1 MSRVTHWCTAT
12 APSPAYF
19 RCEPQCSQHRR
30 DELFG
35 KDIEMTS
42 VLIVVSAA
50 DCWTLN
56 DGTGHPTGYWAEE
69 LAEPHKI
76 FASAGWDITVATP
89 GGVAP
94 TIDRLSLGLAGG
106 LPAKTRAVAVYLR
119 QHDSA
124 LAHPK
129 VLSEID
135 PADYDVVFYPGG
147 HGPMEDLAVDAD
159 SGRLLTNVLDSGRP
173 LALLC
178 HAPAATL
185 AARREDGTWPFEGY
199 RMTAL
204 SNAEERLN
212 LFARKAPWLLQDR
225 LIEAGAVYRK
235 GRLPLR
241 PFIQVDR
248 NLYTGQNPASSAM
261 LAHKLVADQA
271 SPALHVSVS
280 RVIPADPLTVYDHL
294 SDITTIGERS
304 PETHAA
310 KWMTHG
316 KKFKGYN
323 HIGPLY
329 RWSTVCKVTADVPGR
344 VFAFDVAWPSKT
356 SWRYELTALND
367 ATEVTL
373 TMTKMQ
379 PQAAPVLAIQRMV
392 GVHDRA
398 QHLRTGMDRTLDRL
412 AQQLQRANARP
423 TTRTK

>member
-1 MSRVTHWCTAT
+1 
-12 APSPAYF
+12 
-19 RCEPQCSQHRR
+19 
-30 DELFG
+30 
-35 KDIEMTS
+35 MTS

-50 DCWTLN
+50 NRWTLN
-56 DGTGHPTGYWAEE
+56 DGSSHPTGYWAEE
-69 LAEPHKI
+69 LAEPHRI
-76 FASAGWDITVATP
+76 FAAAGWDITIATP

-94 TIDRLSLGLAGG
+94 TVDRLSLGLLGG
-106 LPAKTRAVAVYLR
+106 LPTKTRAVAEYLR

-129 VLSEID
+129 VLAGID
-135 PADYDVVFYPGG
+135 PDDYDVVFYPGG

-159 SGRLLTNVLDSGRP
+159 SGRILTAIMESGRP

-185 AARREDGTWPFEGY
+185 AARRDDGTWPFEGY
-199 RMTAL
+199 RMTGL
-204 SNAEERLN
+204 SNTEERLN
-212 LFARKAPWLLQDR
+212 RFARKAKWLLQDR
-225 LIEAGAVYRK
+225 LVESGAIYRK

-241 PFIQVDR
+241 PYLVVDR

-261 LAHKLVADQA
+261 LAHKLVADQS

-280 RVIPADPLTVYDHL
+280 RVIPADPLTVYDAV
-294 SDITTIGERS
+294 SDISTIGQRS

-310 KWMTHG
+310 KWITHG

-329 RWSTVCKVTADVPGR
+329 RWSTVCKVTEDAPGR
-344 VFAFDVAWPSKT
+344 TFAFDVAWPSKT
-356 SWRYELTALND
+356 AWRYDLTAVD
-367 ATEVTL
+367 DGTEVTL

-398 QHLRTGMDRTLDRL
+398 GHLRTGMEQTLKGL
-412 AQQLQRANARP
+412 ADQVQQTSRHPSARAR
-423 TTRTK
+423 

>member
-1 MSRVTHWCTAT
+1 
-12 APSPAYF
+12 
-19 RCEPQCSQHRR
+19 
-30 DELFG
+30 
-35 KDIEMTS
+35 MTS

-50 DCWTLN
+50 NHWTLN
-56 DGTGHPTGYWAEE
+56 DGTSHLTGYWAEE
-69 LAEPHKI
+69 LAQPHQI
-76 FASAGWDITVATP
+76 FTAAGWDITIATP

-94 TIDRLSLGLAGG
+94 TMDRLSLGLAGG
-106 LPAKTRAVAVYLR
+106 LPPKTRAVADYLR
-119 QHDSA
+119 QLDSA
-124 LAHPK
+124 LSHPK
-129 VLSEID
+129 VLADVD
-135 PADYDVVFYPGG
+135 PNDFDVVFYPGG

-159 SGRLLTNVLDSGRP
+159 SGRILTAVLESGRP

-178 HAPAATL
+178 HGPAATL
-185 AARREDGTWPFEGY
+185 AAQREDRTWPFEGY

-212 LFARKAPWLLQDR
+212 PFARKAPWLLQDR
-225 LIEAGAVYRK
+225 LVESGAIYSK

-241 PFIQVDR
+241 PYLVVDR

-261 LAHKLVADQA
+261 LAHKLVTDQS

-280 RVIPADPLTVYDHL
+280 RLIPADPLMTYDVI
-294 SDITTIGERS
+294 SDITTIGQRS

-310 KWMTHG
+310 KWITHG

-329 RWSTVCKVTADVPGR
+329 RWSTVCKVTEDAPGR
-344 VFAFDVAWPSKT
+344 TFAFDVAWPSKT
-356 SWRYELTALND
+356 VWRYDLAAAD
-367 ATEVTL
+367 GGTEVTL

-398 QHLRTGMDRTLDRL
+398 GHLRTGMEQTLEGL
-412 AQQLQRANARP
+412 AEQVQESSRHPSAWAR
-423 TTRTK
+423 

>member
-1 MSRVTHWCTAT
+1 
-12 APSPAYF
+12 
-19 RCEPQCSQHRR
+19 
-30 DELFG
+30 
-35 KDIEMTS
+35 MTS

-50 DCWTLN
+50 DRWTFN
-56 DGTGHPTGYWAEE
+56 DGSSHPSGYWAEE
-69 LAEPHKI
+69 LAEPHRI
-76 FASAGWDITVATP
+76 FAAAGWDITLATP

-94 TIDRLSLGLAGG
+94 TVDRLSLGLAGG
-106 LPAKTRAVAVYLR
+106 LPAKTRAVADYLR
-119 QHDSA
+119 RHESA

-129 VLSEID
+129 ALADID
-135 PADYDVVFYPGG
+135 PSDYDVVFYPGG

-159 SGRLLTNVLDSGRP
+159 SGRILTAVLDSGRP

-185 AARREDGTWPFEGY
+185 AARRADGTWPFAGY

-204 SNAEERLN
+204 SNTEERLN
-212 LFARKAPWLLQDR
+212 RFARKAKWLLQDR
-225 LIEAGAVYRK
+225 LVESGAMYRK

-241 PFIQVDR
+241 PFLVIDR

-261 LAHKLVADQA
+261 LAHKLVADQG

-280 RVIPADPLTVYDHL
+280 RVIPADPLTVHDAL
-294 SDITTIGERS
+294 SDVTTIGQRS

-310 KWMTHG
+310 KWITPG

-329 RWSTVCKVTADVPGR
+329 RWSTVCTVTEDAPGHT
-344 VFAFDVAWPSKT
+344 FAFEVAWPSKT
-356 SWRYELTALND
+356 SWRYDLTGLDD

-373 TMTKMQ
+373 TMTKNQ
-379 PQAAPVLAIQRMV
+379 PQAAPVVAIQRMV

-398 QHLRTGMDRTLDRL
+398 QHLRTGMDQTLQRL
-412 AQQLQRANARP
+412 AQQVQQATPRP
-423 TTRTK
+423 ATRTK

>member
-1 MSRVTHWCTAT
+1 
-12 APSPAYF
+12 
-19 RCEPQCSQHRR
+19 
-30 DELFG
+30 
-35 KDIEMTS
+35 MTS

-50 DCWTLN
+50 DRWTLK

-76 FASAGWDITVATP
+76 FASAGWDITIATP

-94 TIDRLSLGLAGG
+94 TVDRLSLGLVGG
-106 LPAKTRAVAVYLR
+106 LPAKTRAVAEYLR

-129 VLSEID
+129 VLADID

-212 LFARKAPWLLQDR
+212 PFARKAPWLLQDR
-225 LIEAGAVYRK
+225 LVESGAIYSK
-235 GRLPLR
+235 GRFPLR
-241 PFIQVDR
+241 PYIVVDR

-261 LAHKLVADQA
+261 LAHRLVTDQS
-271 SPALHVSVS
+271 SPALHISVS
-280 RVIPADPLTVYDHL
+280 RLIPADPMTTYDVI
-294 SDITTIGERS
+294 SDITTIGQRS

-310 KWMTHG
+310 KWITHG

-329 RWSTVCKVTADVPGR
+329 RWSTVCKVTEDTPGR
-344 VFAFDVAWPSKT
+344 AFAFDVAWPSKT
-356 SWRYELTALND
+356 GWRYDLSAVED
-367 ATEVTL
+367 GTEVTL

-398 QHLRTGMDRTLDRL
+398 GHLRAGMQKTLKGL
-412 AQQLQRANARP
+412 AEQVPHKSAVEGKAAR
-423 TTRTK
+423 

>member
-1 MSRVTHWCTAT
+1 
-12 APSPAYF
+12 
-19 RCEPQCSQHRR
+19 
-30 DELFG
+30 
-35 KDIEMTS
+35 MTS

-50 DCWTLN
+50 DHWTLN
-56 DGTGHPTGYWAEE
+56 DDSAHPTGYWAEE
-69 LAEPHKI
+69 LAEPHRI
-76 FASAGWDITVATP
+76 FASAGWDITIATP

-94 TIDRLSLGLAGG
+94 TVDRLSLGLAGG
-106 LPAKTRAVAVYLR
+106 LPTKTRAVADYLR

-129 VLSEID
+129 ALADID
-135 PADYDVVFYPGG
+135 PDDYDLVFYPGG

-159 SGRLLTNVLDSGRP
+159 SGRILTAIMESGRP

-185 AARREDGTWPFEGY
+185 AARRDDGTWPFEGY
-199 RMTAL
+199 RMTGL

-212 LFARKAPWLLQDR
+212 RFARKAKWLLQDR
-225 LIEAGAVYRK
+225 LVESGAIYRK

-241 PFIQVDR
+241 PYLVVDR
-248 NLYTGQNPASSAM
+248 NLYTAQNPASSAM
-261 LAHKLVADQA
+261 LAHKLVADQS

-280 RVIPADPLTVYDHL
+280 RVIPADPLTVYDTV
-294 SDITTIGERS
+294 SDITTIGQRS

-310 KWMTHG
+310 KWITHG
-316 KKFKGYN
+316 RKFKGYN

-329 RWSTVCKVTADVPGR
+329 RWSTVCKVTEDAPGR
-344 VFAFDVAWPSKT
+344 TFAFDVAWPSKT
-356 SWRYELTALND
+356 AWRYDLTAVD
-367 ATEVTL
+367 DGTEVTL

-398 QHLRTGMDRTLDRL
+398 GHLRTGMEQTLKGL
-412 AQQLQRANARP
+412 ADQVQQTSRHPSARAR
-423 TTRTK
+423 

>member
-1 MSRVTHWCTAT
+1 
-12 APSPAYF
+12 
-19 RCEPQCSQHRR
+19 
-30 DELFG
+30 
-35 KDIEMTS
+35 MTS

-50 DCWTLN
+50 DRWTLN
-56 DGTGHPTGYWAEE
+56 DGSSHPSGYWAGE
-69 LAEPHKI
+69 LAEPHRI
-76 FASAGWDITVATP
+76 FAAAGWDITLATP

-94 TIDRLSLGLAGG
+94 TVDRLSLGLAGG
-106 LPAKTRAVAVYLR
+106 LPAKTRAVTDYLR
-119 QHDSA
+119 RHESA

-129 VLSEID
+129 ALADID

-159 SGRLLTNVLDSGRP
+159 SGRLLTDVLDSGRP

-178 HAPAATL
+178 HGPAATL
-185 AARREDGTWPFEGY
+185 AAQREDGTWPFEGY

-225 LIEAGAVYRK
+225 LIEAGAVYRQ

-241 PFIQVDR
+241 PSLQVDR
-248 NLYTGQNPASSAM
+248 NRYTGQNPASSAM

-280 RVIPADPLTVYDHL
+280 RVIPADPLTVHDAL
-294 SDITTIGERS
+294 SDITTIGQRS

-310 KWMTHG
+310 KWITPG

-329 RWSTVCKVTADVPGR
+329 RWSTVCTVTGDAPGR
-344 VFAFDVAWPSKT
+344 TFAFDVAWPSKT
-356 SWRYELTALND
+356 SWRYDLAAVD
-367 ATEVTL
+367 DGTEGTL
-373 TMTKMQ
+373 TMTKSQ
-379 PQAAPVLAIQRMV
+379 PQAPPGVAIQRMV

-398 QHLRTGMDRTLDRL
+398 EHLRKGMDHTLKRL
-412 AQQLQRANARP
+412 AQQLQQATPHRS
-423 TTRTK
+423 TR

>member
-1 MSRVTHWCTAT
+1 
-12 APSPAYF
+12 
-19 RCEPQCSQHRR
+19 
-30 DELFG
+30 
-35 KDIEMTS
+35 MTS

-50 DCWTLN
+50 NRWTLD
-56 DGTGHPTGYWAEE
+56 DGTSHPTGYWAEE
-69 LAEPHKI
+69 LAEPHRI
-76 FASAGWDITVATP
+76 FAAAGWDITIATP

-94 TIDRLSLGLAGG
+94 TVDRLSLGLLGG
-106 LPAKTRAVAVYLR
+106 LPIKTRAVAEYLR

-129 VLSEID
+129 VLADID
-135 PADYDVVFYPGG
+135 PDDYDVVFYPGG

-159 SGRLLTNVLDSGRP
+159 SGRILTAIMESGRP

-185 AARREDGTWPFEGY
+185 AARRDDGTWPFEGC
-199 RMTAL
+199 RMTGL
-204 SNAEERLN
+204 SNTEERLN
-212 LFARKAPWLLQDR
+212 RFARKAKWLLQDR
-225 LIEAGAVYRK
+225 LVESGAIYRK

-241 PFIQVDR
+241 PYLVVDG

-261 LAHKLVADQA
+261 LAHKLVADQS

-280 RVIPADPLTVYDHL
+280 RVIPADPLTVYDAV
-294 SDITTIGERS
+294 SDVTTIGQRS

-310 KWMTHG
+310 KWITPG

-329 RWSTVCKVTADVPGR
+329 RWSTMCAVTADAPGR
-344 VFAFDVAWPSKT
+344 TFAFDVAWPSKT
-356 SWRYELTALND
+356 SWRYDLA
-367 ATEVTL
+367 ATGDGTKVTL
-373 TMTKMQ
+373 TMTKQQ
-379 PQAAPVLAIQRMV
+379 PQAAPVVAIQRLV

-398 QHLRTGMDRTLDRL
+398 QHLRTGMEQTLKGL
-412 AQQLQRANARP
+412 AQQVQQANARP

>member
-1 MSRVTHWCTAT
+1 
-12 APSPAYF
+12 
-19 RCEPQCSQHRR
+19 
-30 DELFG
+30 LFG

-50 DCWTLN
+50 DRWTLK

-76 FASAGWDITVATP
+76 FASAGWDITIATP
-89 GGVAP
+89 GGLAP
-94 TIDRLSLGLAGG
+94 TVDRLSLGLVGG
-106 LPAKTRAVAVYLR
+106 LPAKTRAVAEYLR

-129 VLSEID
+129 ALADID

-185 AARREDGTWPFEGY
+185 AACREDGTWPFEGY

-225 LIEAGAVYRK
+225 LIEAGAIYRK
-235 GRLPLR
+235 GRVPLR
-241 PFIQVDR
+241 PFLQVDR

-294 SDITTIGERS
+294 SDVTTIGERS

-310 KWMTHG
+310 KWITHG
-316 KKFKGYN
+316 KKFKGCN

-329 RWSTVCKVTADVPGR
+329 RWSTVCEVTADVPGR
-344 VFAFDVAWPSKT
+344 AFAFDVAWPSKT
-356 SWRYELTALND
+356 AWRYELTALND

-398 QHLRTGMDRTLDRL
+398 GHLRAGMNQTLERL
-412 AQQLQRANARP
+412 ARQVQRATPRP